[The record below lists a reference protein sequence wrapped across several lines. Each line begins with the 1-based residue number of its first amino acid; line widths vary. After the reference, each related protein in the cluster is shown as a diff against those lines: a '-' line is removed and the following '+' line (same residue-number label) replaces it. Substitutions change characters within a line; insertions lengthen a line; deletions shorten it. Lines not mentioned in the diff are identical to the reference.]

1 MPTRPRPRWSL
12 GTTRKAVQGVSLEVC
27 LDHSLTHVYGTGI
40 VVNKVPFSLQIM
52 LGIHGAS
59 MCCKGSCISNKCF
72 AVSSFFF
79 SYVRGSMSKLRTCAS
94 SSRFLLDFFI
104 HLFLGGGGGGGGGG
118 ERGRG
123 VSKFGFTDFHGFIN
137 AYHAC
142 GTKHITD
149 GHHATKNF

>member
-1 MPTRPRPRWSL
+1 M
-12 GTTRKAVQGVSLEVC
+12 QGVSLEVC

-94 SSRFLLDFFI
+94 SSRFLLDLFI
-104 HLFLGGGGGGGGGG
+104 YLFISGGGGGGGRA
-118 ERGRG
+118 EECQNL
-123 VSKFGFTDFHGFIN
+123 VSQIFMVSSMHTMHVVPNTLQTDIMLLIL
-137 AYHAC
+137 
-142 GTKHITD
+142 K
-149 GHHATKNF
+149 KE